1 MIGGQESE
9 GIDCCHGEHTH
20 RGEHTYPPRLL
31 YPPPHQKPGRRGS
44 NLATEIQRGG
54 GYEVPGEFE
63 ISS

>member
-1 MIGGQESE
+1 MIGGQESK
-9 GIDCCHGEHTH
+9 GTDCRCGEDRAHL
-20 RGEHTYPPRLL
+20 PRLL

-44 NLATEIQRGG
+44 NLAIEIQRGG

>member
-9 GIDCCHGEHTH
+9 GIDCCRGEDTRRGEHTH
-20 RGEHTYPPRLL
+20 PPHLL

-44 NLATEIQRGG
+44 NLVTEIQRGG

>member
-9 GIDCCHGEHTH
+9 EIDCCHSEDTH
-20 RGEHTYPPRLL
+20 PPRLL